1 MQQGNLMLTVK
12 QCREILDKEAVGLTD
27 ADIILIRDW
36 LSDLADLLIETSSKT
51 KTVNKKQTNDKKSNY
66 LYPRFNR

>member
-12 QCREILDKEAVGLTD
+12 QCREILNKEAAGLTD

-36 LSDLADLLIETSSKT
+36 LSDLADMLIETSSKT
-51 KTVNKKQTNDKKSNY
+51 KTVNKKQRNDKKSNY